1 MRKVNQSKKEL
12 HEEDRLVDFV
22 NHADTLNEITNLIED
37 ENEKVSKKIKKEGN
51 LKLPS
56 YEDIHNS
63 NDNF

>member
-12 HEEDRLVDFV
+12 HESELTNFV
-22 NHADTLNEITNLIED
+22 NHANTLEDMTELIEE
-37 ENEKVSKKIKKEGN
+37 ENEKVFKKVKKEGN

-56 YEDIHNS
+56 YESIHNS